1 MKLAEIMQL
10 ALRQLDEDP
19 ADVSDYDDL
28 FRRYANE
35 GYQVVMRHHYK
46 RRKMIQIETDE
57 HGAADVSELGIVRV
71 IELHGKRPG
80 GVWFGLS
87 LDGTQ
92 IFTRERNAVLDAMV
106 ETEIEPLCKD
116 ADEPQFP
123 AWAHPC
129 LADYICYRHLS
140 AGNAAKQQKAQFWY
154 RSFYETM
161 SHLRPVGQG
170 SVTRPR
176 NLYTVT
182 DIRYGGR

>member
-35 GYQVVMRHHYK
+35 GYHIVMRDQYK
-46 RRKMIQIETDE
+46 PRKMIRIETDE
-57 HGAADVSELGIVRV
+57 HGAADVSGLGIVRV
-71 IELHGKRPG
+71 IELHGKHPG
-80 GVWFGLS
+80 GVWFDLS
-87 LDGTQ
+87 LDGTK
-92 IFTRERNAVLDAMV
+92 IFTREKSAALDAMV
-106 ETEIEPLCKD
+106 ETEIPMLTLD
-116 ADEPQFP
+116 ADEPKFP
-123 AWAHPC
+123 EWAHSC

-140 AGNAAKQQKAQFWY
+140 AGNAAKQQKAQFWLN
-154 RSFYETM
+154 SFYQTVRRI
-161 SHLRPVGQG
+161 RPVGQG
-170 SVTRPR
+170 SVTRHR